1 MEDLPDPSP
10 GKTHAVARNS
20 AESDKYM
27 CNDDQVTCLPVEEC
41 SEGSEWR
48 TKIKAELSVQRQAK
62 QNTAGLRNWAIA
74 VVEEKNLLWRRA
86 EHVGGVEKEVTSIDC
101 IPPPRFFFFFLVLL
115 GLHCSIQDR

>member
-41 SEGSEWR
+41 SKGSEWR
-48 TKIKAELSVQRQAK
+48 TKIKAELSVQRQVK
-62 QNTAGLRNWAIA
+62 QKTAGLWNWAIA
-74 VVEEKNLLWRRA
+74 VDKKNLLWRRA

-101 IPPPRFFFFFLVLL
+101 TPPLFFFFALL
-115 GLHCSIQDR
+115 GLHCTMQDH